1 MVYVGADGTLIRK
14 DQLRTRVGVKERD
27 EPIPVCYCFG
37 FTNAQIVRDVLA
49 EGRSTIREYIE
60 TQVRAGHCRCEITN
74 PAGRCCLGNVQRA
87 IAEA

>member
-1 MVYVGADGTLIRK
+1 VVYVGTDGTLIRK

-37 FTNAQIVRDVLA
+37 FTAAQIVQDVIA
-49 EGRSTIREYIE
+49 EGRSTIRTYIE
-60 TQVRAGHCRCEITN
+60 SQVRAGQCRCETTN

-87 IAEA
+87 IAGA